1 MEEAYE
7 LVNAIDDKNPNEI
20 KKELGDLLLQVVLI
34 SQIASDRGD
43 FNFDDVAEEIS
54 KKIIRRHPQIF
65 DKNYKENDLPHESWE
80 RIKNLE
86 NNDTKIKSKNILDKV
101 EKNIPSI
108 LRSIK
113 IQKKVSSLNFDWPNY
128 ERVLLKL
135 DEEFN
140 ELKSAIN
147 SNKEDHIEEEL
158 GDVFFTLISLCRHLS
173 KDPDS
178 IIRKANNKFIKRF
191 NEMENI
197 VEDKNI
203 KWHDLNEKQ
212 MLNLWNKAKKTLS
225 EDKMHS
231 KLPKTIFI
239 TGATS
244 GFGRA
249 TAKLFNEKGWQTII
263 TGRRADRLEEL
274 ARELGDLSLPLSFDV
289 SDRQAVKKAIEN
301 LPPNFNQISV
311 LCNNAGLALG
321 LEGADEANLDDWDQM
336 VDTNIK
342 GLIYATRN
350 ILPLMIENG
359 DGHIINIGSVAG
371 SYPYPGGNVYGGTKA
386 FVSQFSLN
394 LRADLVGKGINITSL
409 EPGLAETEFSI
420 VRFKGDEEKA
430 SQVYKNTRFIKPEDI
445 AETIYWVATRPKKY
459 KREQN

>member
-1 MEEAYE
+1 MKKLTNTKLLEIDQLSPINKIRKVIQILRDPKDGCPWDLKQNYDSLAQYSVEEAYE

-34 SQIASDRGD
+34 SQVASEKGD

-65 DKNYKENDLPHESWE
+65 DENYKENDLPHESWE

-147 SNKEDHIEEEL
+147 SKKEDHIEEEL
-158 GDVFFTLISLCRHLS
+158 GDVFFTLISLCRHLY

-212 MLNLWNKAKKTLS
+212 ILNLWNKAKK
-225 EDKMHS
+225 
-231 KLPKTIFI
+231 
-239 TGATS
+239 
-244 GFGRA
+244 
-249 TAKLFNEKGWQTII
+249 
-263 TGRRADRLEEL
+263 
-274 ARELGDLSLPLSFDV
+274 
-289 SDRQAVKKAIEN
+289 
-301 LPPNFNQISV
+301 
-311 LCNNAGLALG
+311 
-321 LEGADEANLDDWDQM
+321 
-336 VDTNIK
+336 NIK
-342 GLIYATRN
+342 
-350 ILPLMIENG
+350 
-359 DGHIINIGSVAG
+359 
-371 SYPYPGGNVYGGTKA
+371 
-386 FVSQFSLN
+386 
-394 LRADLVGKGINITSL
+394 
-409 EPGLAETEFSI
+409 
-420 VRFKGDEEKA
+420 
-430 SQVYKNTRFIKPEDI
+430 
-445 AETIYWVATRPKKY
+445 
-459 KREQN
+459 

>member
-1 MEEAYE
+1 MKKLTKIKLLEIDQLSPINKIRKVIEILRDPIEGCPWDLKQNYDSLAQYSVEEAYE

-34 SQIASDRGD
+34 SQVASEKGD

-65 DKNYKENDLPHESWE
+65 DENYKENDLPHESWE

-86 NNDTKIKSKNILDKV
+86 NSETKIKSKNILDGI

-128 ERVLLKL
+128 ERVLIKL

-147 SNKEDHIEEEL
+147 SKKEDNIEEEL

-173 KDPDS
+173 KDPDN

-212 MLNLWNKAKKTLS
+212 IINLWNKAKK
-225 EDKMHS
+225 
-231 KLPKTIFI
+231 
-239 TGATS
+239 
-244 GFGRA
+244 
-249 TAKLFNEKGWQTII
+249 
-263 TGRRADRLEEL
+263 
-274 ARELGDLSLPLSFDV
+274 
-289 SDRQAVKKAIEN
+289 
-301 LPPNFNQISV
+301 
-311 LCNNAGLALG
+311 
-321 LEGADEANLDDWDQM
+321 
-336 VDTNIK
+336 NIK
-342 GLIYATRN
+342 
-350 ILPLMIENG
+350 
-359 DGHIINIGSVAG
+359 
-371 SYPYPGGNVYGGTKA
+371 
-386 FVSQFSLN
+386 
-394 LRADLVGKGINITSL
+394 
-409 EPGLAETEFSI
+409 
-420 VRFKGDEEKA
+420 
-430 SQVYKNTRFIKPEDI
+430 
-445 AETIYWVATRPKKY
+445 
-459 KREQN
+459 

>member
-1 MEEAYE
+1 MKKLTNIKLLEIDQLSPINKIRKVIQILRDPIDGCPWDLKQNYDSLAQYSVEEAYE
-7 LVNAIDDKNPNEI
+7 LVNAIDDKDPNEI

-34 SQIASDRGD
+34 SQVASDKGD
-43 FNFDDVAEEIS
+43 FNFDDVADEIS

-86 NNDTKIKSKNILDKV
+86 NNNTKIKSKNILDKV
-101 EKNIPSI
+101 EKNIPSM

-135 DEEFN
+135 DEEFH

-147 SNKEDHIEEEL
+147 SKKEDHIEEEL

-212 MLNLWNKAKKTLS
+212 ILNLWNKAKK
-225 EDKMHS
+225 
-231 KLPKTIFI
+231 
-239 TGATS
+239 
-244 GFGRA
+244 
-249 TAKLFNEKGWQTII
+249 
-263 TGRRADRLEEL
+263 
-274 ARELGDLSLPLSFDV
+274 
-289 SDRQAVKKAIEN
+289 
-301 LPPNFNQISV
+301 
-311 LCNNAGLALG
+311 
-321 LEGADEANLDDWDQM
+321 
-336 VDTNIK
+336 NIK
-342 GLIYATRN
+342 
-350 ILPLMIENG
+350 
-359 DGHIINIGSVAG
+359 
-371 SYPYPGGNVYGGTKA
+371 
-386 FVSQFSLN
+386 
-394 LRADLVGKGINITSL
+394 
-409 EPGLAETEFSI
+409 
-420 VRFKGDEEKA
+420 
-430 SQVYKNTRFIKPEDI
+430 
-445 AETIYWVATRPKKY
+445 
-459 KREQN
+459 

>member
-1 MEEAYE
+1 MKKLTKIKLLEIDQLSPINKIRKVIEILRDPIEGCPWDLKQNYDSLAQYSVEEAYE

-34 SQIASDRGD
+34 SQVASEKGD

-86 NNDTKIKSKNILDKV
+86 NNDTKIESKNILDKV

-108 LRSIK
+108 LRSLK

-135 DEEFN
+135 NEEFN

-147 SNKEDHIEEEL
+147 SKKEDHIEEEL
-158 GDVFFTLISLCRHLS
+158 GDVFFTLISLCRHLY

-212 MLNLWNKAKKTLS
+212 ILNLWNKAKK
-225 EDKMHS
+225 
-231 KLPKTIFI
+231 
-239 TGATS
+239 
-244 GFGRA
+244 
-249 TAKLFNEKGWQTII
+249 
-263 TGRRADRLEEL
+263 
-274 ARELGDLSLPLSFDV
+274 
-289 SDRQAVKKAIEN
+289 
-301 LPPNFNQISV
+301 
-311 LCNNAGLALG
+311 
-321 LEGADEANLDDWDQM
+321 
-336 VDTNIK
+336 NIK
-342 GLIYATRN
+342 
-350 ILPLMIENG
+350 
-359 DGHIINIGSVAG
+359 
-371 SYPYPGGNVYGGTKA
+371 
-386 FVSQFSLN
+386 
-394 LRADLVGKGINITSL
+394 
-409 EPGLAETEFSI
+409 
-420 VRFKGDEEKA
+420 
-430 SQVYKNTRFIKPEDI
+430 
-445 AETIYWVATRPKKY
+445 
-459 KREQN
+459 

>member
-1 MEEAYE
+1 MKKLTNIKLLEIDQLSPINKIRKVIQILRDPIDGCPWDLKQNYDSLAQYSVEEAYE

-34 SQIASDRGD
+34 SQVASDKGD

-147 SNKEDHIEEEL
+147 SEKEVQIEEEL

-212 MLNLWNKAKKTLS
+212 ILNLWNKAKK
-225 EDKMHS
+225 
-231 KLPKTIFI
+231 
-239 TGATS
+239 
-244 GFGRA
+244 
-249 TAKLFNEKGWQTII
+249 
-263 TGRRADRLEEL
+263 
-274 ARELGDLSLPLSFDV
+274 
-289 SDRQAVKKAIEN
+289 
-301 LPPNFNQISV
+301 
-311 LCNNAGLALG
+311 
-321 LEGADEANLDDWDQM
+321 
-336 VDTNIK
+336 NIK
-342 GLIYATRN
+342 
-350 ILPLMIENG
+350 
-359 DGHIINIGSVAG
+359 
-371 SYPYPGGNVYGGTKA
+371 
-386 FVSQFSLN
+386 
-394 LRADLVGKGINITSL
+394 
-409 EPGLAETEFSI
+409 
-420 VRFKGDEEKA
+420 
-430 SQVYKNTRFIKPEDI
+430 
-445 AETIYWVATRPKKY
+445 
-459 KREQN
+459 

>member
-1 MEEAYE
+1 MKKLTNTKLLEIDQLSPINKIRKVIQILRDPKDGCPWDLKQNYDSLAQYSVEEAYE

-34 SQIASDRGD
+34 SQVASDKGD

-65 DKNYKENDLPHESWE
+65 DENYKENDLPHESWE

-86 NNDTKIKSKNILDKV
+86 NNETKIKSKNILDGI

-113 IQKKVSSLNFDWPNY
+113 IQKKVSSLNFDWPNH
-128 ERVLLKL
+128 ERVLIKL

-147 SNKEDHIEEEL
+147 SKKEDNIEEEL

-173 KDPDS
+173 KDPDN

-212 MLNLWNKAKKTLS
+212 IINLWNKAKK
-225 EDKMHS
+225 
-231 KLPKTIFI
+231 
-239 TGATS
+239 
-244 GFGRA
+244 
-249 TAKLFNEKGWQTII
+249 
-263 TGRRADRLEEL
+263 
-274 ARELGDLSLPLSFDV
+274 
-289 SDRQAVKKAIEN
+289 
-301 LPPNFNQISV
+301 
-311 LCNNAGLALG
+311 
-321 LEGADEANLDDWDQM
+321 
-336 VDTNIK
+336 NIK
-342 GLIYATRN
+342 RG
-350 ILPLMIENG
+350 
-359 DGHIINIGSVAG
+359 
-371 SYPYPGGNVYGGTKA
+371 
-386 FVSQFSLN
+386 
-394 LRADLVGKGINITSL
+394 
-409 EPGLAETEFSI
+409 
-420 VRFKGDEEKA
+420 
-430 SQVYKNTRFIKPEDI
+430 
-445 AETIYWVATRPKKY
+445 
-459 KREQN
+459 

>member
-1 MEEAYE
+1 MKKLTNIKLLEIDQLSPINKIRKVIQILRDPIDGCPWDLKQNYDSLAQYSVEEAYE

-34 SQIASDRGD
+34 SQVASDKGD

-65 DKNYKENDLPHESWE
+65 DENYKENDLPHESWE

-86 NNDTKIKSKNILDKV
+86 NSETKIKFKNILDGI

-113 IQKKVSSLNFDWPNY
+113 IQKKVSSLNFDWPNH
-128 ERVLLKL
+128 ERVLIKL

-147 SNKEDHIEEEL
+147 SKKEDNIEEEL

-173 KDPDS
+173 KDPDN

-212 MLNLWNKAKKTLS
+212 IINLWNKAKK
-225 EDKMHS
+225 
-231 KLPKTIFI
+231 
-239 TGATS
+239 
-244 GFGRA
+244 
-249 TAKLFNEKGWQTII
+249 
-263 TGRRADRLEEL
+263 
-274 ARELGDLSLPLSFDV
+274 
-289 SDRQAVKKAIEN
+289 
-301 LPPNFNQISV
+301 
-311 LCNNAGLALG
+311 
-321 LEGADEANLDDWDQM
+321 
-336 VDTNIK
+336 NIK
-342 GLIYATRN
+342 WG
-350 ILPLMIENG
+350 
-359 DGHIINIGSVAG
+359 
-371 SYPYPGGNVYGGTKA
+371 
-386 FVSQFSLN
+386 
-394 LRADLVGKGINITSL
+394 
-409 EPGLAETEFSI
+409 
-420 VRFKGDEEKA
+420 
-430 SQVYKNTRFIKPEDI
+430 
-445 AETIYWVATRPKKY
+445 
-459 KREQN
+459 

>member
-1 MEEAYE
+1 MKKLTNTKLLEIDQLSPINKIRKVIQILRDPIDGCPWDLKQNYDSLAQYSVEEAYE

-34 SQIASDRGD
+34 SQVASDKGD

-128 ERVLLKL
+128 EKVLLKL

-147 SNKEDHIEEEL
+147 LKKEDHIEEEL

-173 KDPDS
+173 KDPDN

-212 MLNLWNKAKKTLS
+212 IINLWNKAKK
-225 EDKMHS
+225 
-231 KLPKTIFI
+231 
-239 TGATS
+239 
-244 GFGRA
+244 
-249 TAKLFNEKGWQTII
+249 
-263 TGRRADRLEEL
+263 
-274 ARELGDLSLPLSFDV
+274 
-289 SDRQAVKKAIEN
+289 
-301 LPPNFNQISV
+301 
-311 LCNNAGLALG
+311 
-321 LEGADEANLDDWDQM
+321 
-336 VDTNIK
+336 NIK
-342 GLIYATRN
+342 RG
-350 ILPLMIENG
+350 
-359 DGHIINIGSVAG
+359 
-371 SYPYPGGNVYGGTKA
+371 
-386 FVSQFSLN
+386 
-394 LRADLVGKGINITSL
+394 
-409 EPGLAETEFSI
+409 
-420 VRFKGDEEKA
+420 
-430 SQVYKNTRFIKPEDI
+430 
-445 AETIYWVATRPKKY
+445 
-459 KREQN
+459 

>member
-1 MEEAYE
+1 MKKLTNTKLLEIDQLSPINRIRKVIQILRDPKDGCPWDLKQNYDSLAQYSIEEAYE

-34 SQIASDRGD
+34 SQVASDKGD

-86 NNDTKIKSKNILDKV
+86 NSETKIKSKNILDEI

-113 IQKKVSSLNFDWPNY
+113 IQKKVSSLNFDWPNH
-128 ERVLLKL
+128 ERVLIKL

-147 SNKEDHIEEEL
+147 SKKEDNIEEEL

-173 KDPDS
+173 KDPDN

-212 MLNLWNKAKKTLS
+212 IINLWNKAKK
-225 EDKMHS
+225 
-231 KLPKTIFI
+231 
-239 TGATS
+239 
-244 GFGRA
+244 
-249 TAKLFNEKGWQTII
+249 
-263 TGRRADRLEEL
+263 
-274 ARELGDLSLPLSFDV
+274 
-289 SDRQAVKKAIEN
+289 
-301 LPPNFNQISV
+301 
-311 LCNNAGLALG
+311 
-321 LEGADEANLDDWDQM
+321 
-336 VDTNIK
+336 NIK
-342 GLIYATRN
+342 RG
-350 ILPLMIENG
+350 
-359 DGHIINIGSVAG
+359 
-371 SYPYPGGNVYGGTKA
+371 
-386 FVSQFSLN
+386 
-394 LRADLVGKGINITSL
+394 
-409 EPGLAETEFSI
+409 
-420 VRFKGDEEKA
+420 
-430 SQVYKNTRFIKPEDI
+430 
-445 AETIYWVATRPKKY
+445 
-459 KREQN
+459 

>member
-1 MEEAYE
+1 MKKLTNTKLLEIDQLNPINKIRKVIQILRDPKDGCPWDLKQNYDSLAQYSVEEAYE

-34 SQIASDRGD
+34 SQVASDKGD

-65 DKNYKENDLPHESWE
+65 DENYKENDLPHESWE

-86 NNDTKIKSKNILDKV
+86 NSETKIKSKNILDGI

-128 ERVLLKL
+128 ERVLIKL

-147 SNKEDHIEEEL
+147 SKKEDNIEEEL

-173 KDPDS
+173 KDPEN

-212 MLNLWNKAKKTLS
+212 IINLWNKAKK
-225 EDKMHS
+225 
-231 KLPKTIFI
+231 
-239 TGATS
+239 
-244 GFGRA
+244 
-249 TAKLFNEKGWQTII
+249 
-263 TGRRADRLEEL
+263 
-274 ARELGDLSLPLSFDV
+274 
-289 SDRQAVKKAIEN
+289 
-301 LPPNFNQISV
+301 
-311 LCNNAGLALG
+311 
-321 LEGADEANLDDWDQM
+321 
-336 VDTNIK
+336 NIK
-342 GLIYATRN
+342 
-350 ILPLMIENG
+350 
-359 DGHIINIGSVAG
+359 
-371 SYPYPGGNVYGGTKA
+371 
-386 FVSQFSLN
+386 
-394 LRADLVGKGINITSL
+394 
-409 EPGLAETEFSI
+409 
-420 VRFKGDEEKA
+420 
-430 SQVYKNTRFIKPEDI
+430 
-445 AETIYWVATRPKKY
+445 
-459 KREQN
+459 

>member
-1 MEEAYE
+1 MKKLTNKKLLEIDQLSPINKIRKVIQILRDPIDGCPWDLKQNYDSLAQYSVEEAYE

-34 SQIASDRGD
+34 SQVASDKGD

-65 DKNYKENDLPHESWE
+65 DENYKENDLPHESWE

-86 NNDTKIKSKNILDKV
+86 NSETKIKSKNILDEI

-128 ERVLLKL
+128 DRVLIKL
-135 DEEFN
+135 DEELD

-147 SNKEDHIEEEL
+147 SKKEDNIEEEL

-173 KDPDS
+173 KDPDN

-212 MLNLWNKAKKTLS
+212 IINLWNKAKK
-225 EDKMHS
+225 
-231 KLPKTIFI
+231 
-239 TGATS
+239 
-244 GFGRA
+244 
-249 TAKLFNEKGWQTII
+249 
-263 TGRRADRLEEL
+263 
-274 ARELGDLSLPLSFDV
+274 
-289 SDRQAVKKAIEN
+289 
-301 LPPNFNQISV
+301 
-311 LCNNAGLALG
+311 
-321 LEGADEANLDDWDQM
+321 
-336 VDTNIK
+336 NIK
-342 GLIYATRN
+342 RG
-350 ILPLMIENG
+350 
-359 DGHIINIGSVAG
+359 
-371 SYPYPGGNVYGGTKA
+371 
-386 FVSQFSLN
+386 
-394 LRADLVGKGINITSL
+394 
-409 EPGLAETEFSI
+409 
-420 VRFKGDEEKA
+420 
-430 SQVYKNTRFIKPEDI
+430 
-445 AETIYWVATRPKKY
+445 
-459 KREQN
+459 

>member
-1 MEEAYE
+1 MKKLTNTKLLEIDQLSPINRIRKVIQILRDPKDGCPWDLKQNYDSLAQYSVEEAYE

-34 SQIASDRGD
+34 SQVASDKGD

-65 DKNYKENDLPHESWE
+65 DENYKENDLPHESWE

-86 NNDTKIKSKNILDKV
+86 NNETKIKSKNILDGI

-113 IQKKVSSLNFDWPNY
+113 IQKKVSSLNFDWPNH
-128 ERVLLKL
+128 ERVLIKL

-147 SNKEDHIEEEL
+147 SKKEDNIEEEL

-173 KDPDS
+173 KDPDN

-212 MLNLWNKAKKTLS
+212 IINLWNKAKK
-225 EDKMHS
+225 
-231 KLPKTIFI
+231 
-239 TGATS
+239 
-244 GFGRA
+244 
-249 TAKLFNEKGWQTII
+249 
-263 TGRRADRLEEL
+263 
-274 ARELGDLSLPLSFDV
+274 
-289 SDRQAVKKAIEN
+289 
-301 LPPNFNQISV
+301 
-311 LCNNAGLALG
+311 
-321 LEGADEANLDDWDQM
+321 
-336 VDTNIK
+336 NIK
-342 GLIYATRN
+342 RG
-350 ILPLMIENG
+350 
-359 DGHIINIGSVAG
+359 
-371 SYPYPGGNVYGGTKA
+371 
-386 FVSQFSLN
+386 
-394 LRADLVGKGINITSL
+394 
-409 EPGLAETEFSI
+409 
-420 VRFKGDEEKA
+420 
-430 SQVYKNTRFIKPEDI
+430 
-445 AETIYWVATRPKKY
+445 
-459 KREQN
+459 

>member
-1 MEEAYE
+1 MKKLTNIKILEIDQLSPINKIRKVIQILRDPIDGCPWDLKQNYDSLAQYSVEEAYE

-34 SQIASDRGD
+34 SQVAADKGD

-108 LRSIK
+108 LRSMK
-113 IQKKVSSLNFDWPNY
+113 IQKKVSALNFDWPNY

-135 DEEFN
+135 DEEFD

-147 SNKEDHIEEEL
+147 SKKEDHIEEEL

-203 KWHDLNEKQ
+203 KWHDLDEKQ
-212 MLNLWNKAKKTLS
+212 ILNLWNKAKK
-225 EDKMHS
+225 
-231 KLPKTIFI
+231 
-239 TGATS
+239 
-244 GFGRA
+244 
-249 TAKLFNEKGWQTII
+249 
-263 TGRRADRLEEL
+263 
-274 ARELGDLSLPLSFDV
+274 
-289 SDRQAVKKAIEN
+289 
-301 LPPNFNQISV
+301 
-311 LCNNAGLALG
+311 
-321 LEGADEANLDDWDQM
+321 
-336 VDTNIK
+336 NIK
-342 GLIYATRN
+342 
-350 ILPLMIENG
+350 
-359 DGHIINIGSVAG
+359 
-371 SYPYPGGNVYGGTKA
+371 
-386 FVSQFSLN
+386 
-394 LRADLVGKGINITSL
+394 
-409 EPGLAETEFSI
+409 
-420 VRFKGDEEKA
+420 
-430 SQVYKNTRFIKPEDI
+430 
-445 AETIYWVATRPKKY
+445 
-459 KREQN
+459 

>member
-1 MEEAYE
+1 MKKLTNIKLLEIDKLSPINKIRKVIQILRDPIDGCPWDLKQNYDSLAQYSVEEAYE

-34 SQIASDRGD
+34 SQVASDKGD

-86 NNDTKIKSKNILDKV
+86 NSETKIKSKNILDGI

-128 ERVLLKL
+128 EKVLLKL

-147 SNKEDHIEEEL
+147 LKKEDHIEEEL

-173 KDPDS
+173 KDPDN

-212 MLNLWNKAKKTLS
+212 ILKLWNKAKK
-225 EDKMHS
+225 
-231 KLPKTIFI
+231 
-239 TGATS
+239 
-244 GFGRA
+244 
-249 TAKLFNEKGWQTII
+249 
-263 TGRRADRLEEL
+263 
-274 ARELGDLSLPLSFDV
+274 
-289 SDRQAVKKAIEN
+289 
-301 LPPNFNQISV
+301 
-311 LCNNAGLALG
+311 
-321 LEGADEANLDDWDQM
+321 
-336 VDTNIK
+336 
-342 GLIYATRN
+342 
-350 ILPLMIENG
+350 
-359 DGHIINIGSVAG
+359 
-371 SYPYPGGNVYGGTKA
+371 
-386 FVSQFSLN
+386 
-394 LRADLVGKGINITSL
+394 NITR
-409 EPGLAETEFSI
+409 G
-420 VRFKGDEEKA
+420 
-430 SQVYKNTRFIKPEDI
+430 
-445 AETIYWVATRPKKY
+445 
-459 KREQN
+459 

>member
-1 MEEAYE
+1 MKKLTNTKLLEIDQLSPINKIRKVIQILRDPIDGCPWDLKQNYDSLAQYSVEEAYE

-34 SQIASDRGD
+34 SQVASDKGD

-65 DKNYKENDLPHESWE
+65 DENYKENDLPHESWE

-86 NNDTKIKSKNILDKV
+86 NSETKIKSKNILDEI

-128 ERVLLKL
+128 ERVLIKL
-135 DEEFN
+135 DEELD

-147 SNKEDHIEEEL
+147 SKKEDNIEEEL

-173 KDPDS
+173 KDPDN

-212 MLNLWNKAKKTLS
+212 IINLWNKAKK
-225 EDKMHS
+225 
-231 KLPKTIFI
+231 
-239 TGATS
+239 
-244 GFGRA
+244 
-249 TAKLFNEKGWQTII
+249 
-263 TGRRADRLEEL
+263 
-274 ARELGDLSLPLSFDV
+274 
-289 SDRQAVKKAIEN
+289 
-301 LPPNFNQISV
+301 
-311 LCNNAGLALG
+311 
-321 LEGADEANLDDWDQM
+321 
-336 VDTNIK
+336 NIK
-342 GLIYATRN
+342 
-350 ILPLMIENG
+350 
-359 DGHIINIGSVAG
+359 
-371 SYPYPGGNVYGGTKA
+371 
-386 FVSQFSLN
+386 
-394 LRADLVGKGINITSL
+394 
-409 EPGLAETEFSI
+409 
-420 VRFKGDEEKA
+420 
-430 SQVYKNTRFIKPEDI
+430 
-445 AETIYWVATRPKKY
+445 
-459 KREQN
+459 

>member
-1 MEEAYE
+1 MKKLTNIKLLEIDQLSPINKIRKVIQILRDPIDGCPWDLKQNYDSLAQYSVEEAYE

-34 SQIASDRGD
+34 SQVASDIGD

-65 DKNYKENDLPHESWE
+65 DENYKENDLPHESWE

-86 NNDTKIKSKNILDKV
+86 NSETKIKSKNILDEI

-128 ERVLLKL
+128 ERILIKL
-135 DEEFN
+135 DEELD

-147 SNKEDHIEEEL
+147 SKKEDNIEEEL

-173 KDPDS
+173 KDPDN

-212 MLNLWNKAKKTLS
+212 ILNLWNKAKK
-225 EDKMHS
+225 
-231 KLPKTIFI
+231 
-239 TGATS
+239 
-244 GFGRA
+244 
-249 TAKLFNEKGWQTII
+249 
-263 TGRRADRLEEL
+263 
-274 ARELGDLSLPLSFDV
+274 
-289 SDRQAVKKAIEN
+289 
-301 LPPNFNQISV
+301 
-311 LCNNAGLALG
+311 
-321 LEGADEANLDDWDQM
+321 
-336 VDTNIK
+336 NIK
-342 GLIYATRN
+342 
-350 ILPLMIENG
+350 
-359 DGHIINIGSVAG
+359 
-371 SYPYPGGNVYGGTKA
+371 
-386 FVSQFSLN
+386 
-394 LRADLVGKGINITSL
+394 
-409 EPGLAETEFSI
+409 
-420 VRFKGDEEKA
+420 
-430 SQVYKNTRFIKPEDI
+430 
-445 AETIYWVATRPKKY
+445 
-459 KREQN
+459 